1 VVVSSWRHRALASWW
16 TSSQVLRWQMGWWL
30 PAPVEGGAVADRSS
44 PRWLEQEEIW
54 GTEAGG
60 DLEHW
65 RAVLCVLGRLSG
77 RGES

>member
-1 VVVSSWRHRALASWW
+1 
-16 TSSQVLRWQMGWWL
+16 MGWWL